1 MKHAWIPQTPSS
13 PDIRLYP
20 PSYLIAPITMAYSA
34 LQSIAVTVGSSLY
47 HEYRVTETLLRSNAG
62 TTLGGFLFAILPRLL
77 LPPMTLYPAF
87 HLILKICIL
96 SIGFQYSLD
105 IVNQR
110 TGVAEDSVNK
120 PYRPIPSGLITLR
133 GADARWIIAW
143 IAFPLLSY
151 LLSGY
156 EVALWAIVWQAEVG
170 FCYVWP
176 KPNNP
181 VVRNL
186 FTGVATFLII
196 SLVNAV
202 VVERHPD
209 RYMPLVLRAALAGW
223 AGLVIQIQEF
233 HDVEGDRIAGK
244 RTLPLVLGEAK
255 VWLMRQATCWVF
267 FITHALFL
275 LWGLVLAESSTWPRS
290 ICAAGAMQV
299 VLGVAVG
306 LRVIWSDSMEIDRQT
321 YFYWLTLLFW
331 MMIVYISLLSTA
343 M

>member
-1 MKHAWIPQTPSS
+1 MNL
-13 PDIRLYP
+13 PD
-20 PSYLIAPITMAYSA
+20 SKSA
-34 LQSIAVTVGSSLY
+34 VAGVTDFLY
-47 HEYRVTETLLRSNAG
+47 HEYLVTEALLRSNAG

-77 LPPMTLYPAF
+77 LPPLPVQSAL
-87 HLILKICIL
+87 HLILKICVL
-96 SIGFQYSLD
+96 SVGFQYSLD

-110 TGVAEDSVNK
+110 TGVTEDAANK
-120 PYRPIPSGLITLR
+120 PYRPIPSGLLTIR
-133 GADARWIIAW
+133 GADTRWTAAWII
-143 IAFPLLSY
+143 FPLLSY
-151 LLSGY
+151 VLSGY
-156 EVALWAIVWQAEVG
+156 NVMLWALVWQVEVG

-186 FTGVATFLII
+186 FTGIATFIII
-196 SLVNAV
+196 SLVNSV

-209 RYMPLVLRAALAGW
+209 RNMALVLRAALAGW

-244 RTLPLVLGEAK
+244 RTLPLVLGEAR
-255 VWLMRQATCWVF
+255 VWLMRQVTSWVF

-275 LWGLVLAESSTWPRS
+275 LWGLVLAQSSTWPRS
-290 ICAAGAMQV
+290 IWAAGGMQV

-306 LRVIWSDSMEIDRQT
+306 LRVTWADAVEIDRAT

-331 MMIVYISLLSTA
+331 LMITYISLLSTA